1 MRIGVLSSHPIQ
13 YQVPLFRAL
22 AKIADLQVFY
32 AHRQDA
38 KGQAAAG
45 YGVDFD
51 WDVDLTSGYASR
63 FLRNDAA
70 RPSVSHFFGC
80 RSGEIAG
87 LIRDGGFDGFIVSGW
102 NLWVYWQAVLAC
114 RRFGVPV
121 LARGDSHL
129 GSPRSLAWSM
139 AKRCLYPHLL
149 GRLDGFL
156 AVGARSDAYLRYYRV
171 SPYRIF
177 SAQHVIDCER
187 FAAAQKNTRSD
198 AATLRARL
206 HIPESAAVVLFVG
219 RLIPWKRLPDLIM
232 ALAQCQEQPT
242 PTLLVVGDGPER
254 ERWQTLAV
262 AQRVPVVFAG
272 FVNQAALPSYYRLAD
287 LMVLPSDG
295 NETWGLVVNEAIA
308 AGVPVLVSDAVGC
321 ADELAI
327 PGLTGGRF
335 PVGDCRAMA
344 VAMREILARGR
355 ASYADALAEKARWF
369 SPDHAAAGIVSAVT
383 TVKSRRVP
391 T

>member
-87 LIRDGGFDGFIVSGW
+87 LIRDGGFDGFIVAGW
-102 NLWVYWQAVLAC
+102 YLLAYWQATWAC
-114 RRFGVPV
+114 RKQSVPV
-121 LARGDSHL
+121 LALSDSHL
-129 GSPRSLAWSM
+129 DAPRSWPVRM
-139 AKRCLYPHLL
+139 VKGVVYPQAMKM
-149 GRLDGFL
+149 LDGFVAL
-156 AVGARSDAYLRYYRV
+156 GNRSAVYLRHYGV
-171 SPYRIF
+171 SNERIF
-177 SAQHVIDCER
+177 QGRHVVDCQR
-187 FAAAQKNTRSD
+187 FGEVQCLSEHD
-198 AATLRARL
+198 ADALRDSLSLTANRP
-206 HIPESAAVVLFVG
+206 IVLFVG
-219 RLIPWKRLPDLIM
+219 RLIPLKRLDDVIVAIGRYLEGE
-232 ALAQCQEQPT
+232 A
-242 PTLLVVGDGPER
+242 PTLLVVGEGPTR
-254 ERWQTLAV
+254 EHLQSLAADLQV
-262 AQRVPVVFAG
+262 DLVFAG
-272 FVNQAALPSYYRLAD
+272 FVNQSRLPQLYRLAD
-287 LMVLPSDG
+287 LLVLPSER
-295 NETWGLVVNEAIA
+295 ETWGLVVNEAIA

-369 SPDHAAAGIVSAVT
+369 SPDQAAAGIVSAVT